1 MKLMEIPN
9 GGMDMMTIMCLGQ
22 TTYMHFDPS
31 LTMDEKMETYDRV
44 SMIGTLFCGVALHLM
59 QSYESE
65 GFKLGN
71 SMLSINED
79 GIRDGVYVYMTK
91 NPDPYTVPELDK
103 PIDGGFMI
111 YGCYDMSDPFIEIWF
126 SDTLVCTLKTAT
138 ANGKVIVQ
146 PSMIDVNNVDDKQLK
161 EMVPIISGGIMNSL
175 TQLNLARLSGYKAG
189 QKAAMEEAGILEEN
203 NEEEEE

>member
-22 TTYMHFDPS
+22 TTYMHFDQS

-71 SMLSINED
+71 SMMSINEE

-91 NPDPYTVPELDK
+91 DPDPYTVPELDK
-103 PIDGGFMI
+103 TIDGGFMM
-111 YGCYDMSDPFIEIWF
+111 YGCYDMADPFIEIWF
-126 SDTLVCTLKTAT
+126 SDKLICTLKTAT
-138 ANGKVIVQ
+138 TNGRVIVQ
-146 PSMIDVNNVDDKQLK
+146 PHMIDVSNVDDKQLK

-175 TQLNLARLSGYKAG
+175 TQLNLARMSGYKAG
-189 QKAAMEEAGILEEN
+189 QKAAMEEAAEAAENAEEEN
-203 NEEEEE
+203 

>member
-44 SMIGTLFCGVALHLM
+44 SMIGTLFCGVALHLV

-71 SMLSINED
+71 SMMSINED

-91 NPDPYTVPELDK
+91 DPDPYIVPELDK

-126 SDTLVCTLKTAT
+126 SNTIVCTLKTT
-138 ANGKVIVQ
+138 TSSNGRVIVQ
-146 PSMIDVNNVDDKQLK
+146 PHMIDVNNVDDKLK

-203 NEEEEE
+203 NEEEN

>member
-1 MKLMEIPN
+1 
-9 GGMDMMTIMCLGQ
+9 MCLGQ
-22 TTYMHFDPS
+22 TTYMHFDNS
-31 LTMDEKMETYDRV
+31 LTIEEKIETHERI

-59 QSYESE
+59 QSYESK

-71 SMLSINED
+71 SMMAINEE

-91 NPDPYTVPELDK
+91 DPDPYTVPELDK

-126 SDTLVCTLKTAT
+126 SNIMVCTLKTAT
-138 ANGKVIVQ
+138 DNGRVIVK

-161 EMVPIISGGIMNSL
+161 EMIPIISGGIMNSL
-175 TQLNLARLSGYKAG
+175 TQLNLAKLSGYKAG
-189 QKAAMEEAGILEEN
+189 RKAAMEEAGILEEN

>member
-1 MKLMEIPN
+1 MEIPN
-9 GGMDMMTIMCLGQ
+9 GGIDLMTLMCLGQ

-71 SMLSINED
+71 SMMAINED

-91 NPDPYTVPELDK
+91 DTDPYTVPELDK

-126 SDTLVCTLKTAT
+126 SNTIVCTLKTT
-138 ANGKVIVQ
+138 TLKGRVIVQ
-146 PSMIDVNNVDDKQLK
+146 PAMIDVNNVDDKQLK

-189 QKAAMEEAGILEEN
+189 QKAAMEKAGILEEN
-203 NEEEEE
+203 NEEEE